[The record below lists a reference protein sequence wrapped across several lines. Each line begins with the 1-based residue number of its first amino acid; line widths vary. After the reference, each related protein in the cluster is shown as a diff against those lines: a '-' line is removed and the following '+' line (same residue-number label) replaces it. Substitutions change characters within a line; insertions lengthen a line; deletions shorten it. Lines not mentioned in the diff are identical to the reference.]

1 MPLNLIRND
10 QFTIVLG
17 ALNDPNTVYI
27 IPNFQRP
34 YAWTERQIND
44 LFLDMEKA
52 SNQQNGYHYLSAL
65 HLISVDPGE
74 PKDPL
79 ADFIDYKGIEHL
91 TILQNAAKNDELETQ
106 DINPVKIYAVVDGQ
120 QRLTT
125 LFLLAHLYYFS
136 LNGQDLDSNLYVTLV
151 NGQKIPRL
159 IQSPVDDHNFMMSL
173 VGNIWASVPVPSSMS
188 QSQKRMQNN
197 FQMMQ
202 EWATKEPQALG
213 FLKNKNFKTSAIELD
228 AGYGLTSFMTL
239 NDRGKPLTVLEK
251 LKSLLLQFAFDDHNH
266 TLIANLHTVF
276 GTLYKILDDCLHS
289 GLFTEMNADAEMV
302 KLLSCYLRLNND
314 REAIEQSADL
324 AYEKFF
330 RDKLLN
336 TNQAGVSTIIQN
348 WCNDI
353 EEVSQQ
359 LQQLNRYLNGTINSS
374 SIHFQA
380 PTSLFGDYRAT
391 IISLGLQPHI
401 LALLL
406 KFRALY
412 KEEWHKR
419 FPIQSNVFS
428 LTSIHDFLN
437 NVRQRTIDGGA
448 STQPLLDYIDN
459 LLVFDVQPKPD
470 ISMLEVVERIQVF
483 DWNLGSK
490 RYQSFVDFC
499 KSTFK
504 YSLPA
509 DFIAKWTA
517 WRSPDDFIKQVL
529 FNYAESNFKFILSE
543 YERKMG
549 GNLYLS
555 PLPQNVSTSGIEL
568 EHIFAR
574 NIDNSDSNFQGF
586 SYFGIHDRYDFDQNV
601 LWRSGNLS
609 WLSET
614 ANKSL
619 GNKTPDIKGAD
630 YCNCNGHPNS
640 SGNNVCSNIAIT
652 KKLGD
657 ELTALGA
664 NYSAIRFYVEA
675 RCAELALFA
684 ACRFC

>member
-10 QFTIVLG
+10 QFTTVLG
-17 ALNDPNTVYI
+17 ALNDPNTIYL

-34 YAWTERQIND
+34 YAWSERQIND

-52 SNQQNGYHYLSAL
+52 SKQQNGYHYLAAL
-65 HLISVDPGE
+65 HLISVNPND

-79 ADFIDYKGIEHL
+79 ADFIDYQGIGHL
-91 TILQNAAKNDELETQ
+91 TILQNAAKNDQLETQ

-125 LFLLAHLYYFS
+125 LFFLAHLYYFS
-136 LNGQDLDSNLYVTLV
+136 LNGQNLDSNLYVTLV

-159 IQSPVDDHNFMMSL
+159 IQSPADDHNFMMSL
-173 VGNIWASVPVPSSMS
+173 VGNIWASVPIPSSMS

-197 FQMMQ
+197 FKMMQ
-202 EWATKEPQALG
+202 DWATDEPQALS

-251 LKSLLLQFAFDDHNH
+251 LKSLLLQFAFDAQDHR
-266 TLIANLHTVF
+266 LIAKLHTVF
-276 GTLYKILDDCLHS
+276 GTLYRILDDCLHS
-289 GLFTEMNADAEMV
+289 NLFKEKSSDDEMV
-302 KLLSCYLRLNND
+302 KLLSCYLRLDND
-314 REAIEQSADL
+314 CAAIEQGADV
-324 AYEKFF
+324 AYENFF
-330 RDKLLN
+330 RHTLLE
-336 TNQAGVSTIIQN
+336 TDQANISAIIQV
-348 WCNDI
+348 WCTGID
-353 EEVSQQ
+353 EVSQQ
-359 LQQLNRYLNGTINSS
+359 LQQLNHYLNGSLNGA
-374 SIHFQA
+374 SIHFHA
-380 PTSLFGDYRAT
+380 PASLSGDYQAT

-412 KEEWHKR
+412 NKEWHDR
-419 FPIQSNVFS
+419 FPIQAPAFS
-428 LTSIHDFLN
+428 LTPIQDLLN
-437 NVRQRTIDGGA
+437 AVRQRAIDGGA
-448 STQPLLDYIDN
+448 STPPLIDYIDN
-459 LLVFDVQPKPD
+459 LLVFDVQPKSD
-470 ISMLEVVERIQVF
+470 ISMLEVVERMQVF

-490 RYQSFVDFC
+490 RYYAFMSLC
-499 KSTFK
+499 KSTFN
-504 YSLPA
+504 YQLPA
-509 DFIAKWTA
+509 FIEKWLE
-517 WRSPDDFIKQVL
+517 WRSSDSLIKKIL
-529 FNYAESNFKFILSE
+529 YDYADTNFKFLLTE

-574 NIDNSDSNFQGF
+574 NIDGDKSNFQGF
-586 SYFGIHDRYDFDQNV
+586 PYFGINDRYDYDQNV

-630 YCNCNGHPNS
+630 YCNCNGHPNG
-640 SGNNVCSNIAIT
+640 SGNNACSNIAIT

-664 NYSAIRFYVEA
+664 NYPAMRFYIEA